1 MVHCQCPAGGPG
13 PSPVRYSAAIGGPQT
28 AGPGGAP
35 AAFLRHCQSRW
46 QVCLYT
52 LSEAPGPPASP
63 AALRPRPL
71 SRVNTEGGSAGPA
84 VRGLTEAV
92 GRTCQCLCQTRRL
105 VHGRR
110 PAWAALVPTRTQTLA
125 RCHTVEFT
133 NNGCCAHWHCTKDGS
148 AAPQCAEL
156 RVAAAAPGALSSPP
170 LRASLRHG
178 H

>member
-1 MVHCQCPAGGPG
+1 MLSTASALQAG
-13 PSPVRYSAAIGGPQT
+13 PVRVLSDTQQQSGARRRRGR
-28 AGPGGAP
+28 AGPLLPSCGTASGRCA
-35 AAFLRHCQSRW
+35 
-46 QVCLYT
+46 YT
-52 LSEAPGPPASP
+52 HSVRPRGPPASP

-125 RCHTVEFT
+125 RCRTVEFT
-133 NNGCCAHWHCTKDGS
+133 NKGCCAHWHCTKDGS